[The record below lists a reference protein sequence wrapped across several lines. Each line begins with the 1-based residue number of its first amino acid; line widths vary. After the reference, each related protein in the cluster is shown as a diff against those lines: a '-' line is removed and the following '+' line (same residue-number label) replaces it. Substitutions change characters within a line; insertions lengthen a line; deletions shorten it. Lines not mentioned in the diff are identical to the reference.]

1 MKAHAKEHKL
11 SVQFSHLEKYIAIK
25 SILSRNQLEL
35 LSVELIN
42 TAQLNPTKR
51 Q

>member
-1 MKAHAKEHKL
+1 MKPRAKEHKL
-11 SVQFSHLEKYIAIK
+11 SVQFSHLEKYIDIK
-25 SILSRNQLEL
+25 SILSLNRLEL

-42 TAQLNPTKR
+42 TEQLNPTKR